1 MRGGFAMMHVCVEVG
16 AVIGYA
22 GALLSS
28 VYALWCLYVES
39 EVSPLPRPL
48 VAFYKRDPRQ

>member
-1 MRGGFAMMHVCVEVG
+1 MMHVCVEVG
-16 AVIGYA
+16 AVIGFA